1 MCMTSV
7 TEPDG
12 SVYKAMQFPDFTRV
26 TYTGVRVYTVCSV
39 CMIKKHTQ
47 ELPNVNVLTSNC
59 LHITKPLTG
68 GIPEASLF
76 ATTCVV
82 YECRKQQAPVM
93 SIYSKHVLHCVLIH
107 H

>member
-1 MCMTSV
+1 MTSV

-12 SVYKAMQFPDFTRV
+12 SVNITMQFSDFIRK
-26 TYTGVRVYTVCSV
+26 TYIGVRVYTVCGV

-68 GIPEASLF
+68 GVPEASLF
-76 ATTCVV
+76 STACV
-82 YECRKQQAPVM
+82 CM
-93 SIYSKHVLHCVLIH
+93 SAGSSRHLS
-107 H
+107 